1 LGRRD
6 SDDEKWLEVKE
17 AVRKRDGGKCRLLKV
32 ISAKEALIL
41 KKKAGYKINQ
51 IDSAHFLPVSERP
64 DLCYEINNICLLN
77 RYSHEMLDSFRDP
90 ITGAHISKEK
100 TFEWWLRILATNKRQ
115 LQYLIDNQIISA
127 EEAISL

>member
-1 LGRRD
+1 MGRRD
-6 SDDEKWLEVKE
+6 SSDEKWLEVKE
-17 AVRKRDGGKCRLLKV
+17 VVRERDGGKCRLLKV

-77 RYSHEMLDSFRDP
+77 RYSHEMLDSFRNP
-90 ITGAHISKEK
+90 ITGAHISKEE